1 MVVVFLGPPGAGK
14 GTQAARLSAKY
25 GLPKVSTGDM
35 LREAVAAGTDLGA
48 RVQSIMEA
56 GELVDDETMFEVLEE
71 RLSQPDCAEGVVLD
85 GYPRT
90 RKQAEGLDP
99 LTSRLGMGKVGL
111 VLLLAVPEEEVV
123 RRISGR
129 RRCTGCDANFHV
141 EFQPPQEE
149 EKCDRCGGS
158 LEQRADDREEVVRE
172 RLAVYRRQTEP
183 LVDYYRERG
192 VLEEVDG
199 TGTPDEVFRRIDE
212 RMMATVRT

>member
-35 LREAVAAGTDLGA
+35 LREAVAAGSELGS
-48 RVQSIMEA
+48 RVESIMEG
-56 GELVDDETMFEVLEE
+56 GELVDDETMAEVLEE
-71 RLSQPDCAEGVVLD
+71 RLRQPDCAEGVILD

-99 LTSRLGMGKVGL
+99 LTSRLGLGKVGL
-111 VLLLAVPEEEVV
+111 VLMLSVPEEEVV

-129 RRCTGCDANFHV
+129 RRCTECDANFHV
-141 EFQPPQEE
+141 EFQPPEQEGQ
-149 EKCDRCGGS
+149 CDRCGGS

-172 RLAVYRRQTEP
+172 RLTVYRRQTEP

-192 VLEEVDG
+192 VLEEIDG
-199 TGTPDEVFRRIDE
+199 TGTPEEVFQCLDRC
-212 RMMATVRT
+212 MMATVKS